1 MSEASDGFRGRHVAL
16 LSAGVFEV
24 PTAFRRIS
32 AAIADG
38 DFPLVLRA
46 IDEARSVLDE
56 TARLAWLSM
65 PEGAASGGCR

>member
-1 MSEASDGFRGRHVAL
+1 VAL

-32 AAIADG
+32 TAIADG
-38 DFPLVLRA
+38 NYELVLRA

-65 PEGAASGGCR
+65 PEGAASGGGR